1 MSKKKYLTRNV
12 DNVKLGADNEND
24 LVDITDST
32 DSTDSGDGSGDIPEP
47 TPDPEPVDPD
57 PIPDPDPVDP
67 EPVDPSDD
75 SGDPTPEPTP
85 EDSSDDSGDD
95 SGDTPTPPEPTP
107 VPPTPE
113 DSSDDSSEEDHHHEG
128 DPTEAGYYIQVNE
141 YALEDAKFT
150 RVTSRLN
157 ALKVNYFVTATGII
171 LVGPYSTEEIAITAR
186 IHLIRKGLKGRIIY
200 YEI

>member
-24 LVDITDST
+24 LVDVTDST
-32 DSTDSGDGSGDIPEP
+32 DSTDSSDDSGDIPEP
-47 TPDPEPVDPD
+47 DPDPVDPEPIPDPEPVDPD
-57 PIPDPDPVDP
+57 PTPDPDPVDP
-67 EPVDPSDD
+67 E
-75 SGDPTPEPTP
+75 PTPEPTP
-85 EDSSDDSGDD
+85 EDSSDDS
-95 SGDTPTPPEPTP
+95 
-107 VPPTPE
+107 
-113 DSSDDSSEEDHHHEG
+113 SEEDYHHEG

-157 ALKVNYFVTATGII
+157 ALKVNYFVSATGII
-171 LVGPYSTEEIAITAR
+171 LVGPYTTEDIAVTAR